1 MGSSEGVS
9 ARTKLA
15 LTLKVE
21 GGMWL
26 RASPRP
32 APFVGAGRLDGGDW
46 SPSNGRISN

>member
-1 MGSSEGVS
+1 MGTHADVT

-26 RASPRP
+26 RAARRAPRP
-32 APFVGAGRLDGGDW
+32 EAAGVT
-46 SPSNGRISN
+46 

>member
-1 MGSSEGVS
+1 MGTPEAVQ

-26 RASPRP
+26 RCARRAAPAAPVAS
-32 APFVGAGRLDGGDW
+32 AADA
-46 SPSNGRISN
+46 